1 MKKHTVASEDNVG
14 VDYKLVTD
22 MGGVAWG
29 TQQIT
34 ETGALHSTSGAEGRR
49 APRNLRARTHG
60 ASKARKAVN
69 PNYWEVALG
78 QRTQSRGERGP
89 WASGELVAIEF
100 KLDVDMGGR
109 GGNTPSYRKAHV
121 ENCQTTTC
129 GWDWKAQPKTR
140 MADNC
145 SRRVHSAAAARM
157 VSSHLRY

>member
-1 MKKHTVASEDNVG
+1 M
-14 VDYKLVTD
+14 
-22 MGGVAWG
+22 WG
-29 TQQIT
+29 STTNSSRTWAGRRGEHNLIT

-109 GGNTPSYRKAHV
+109 GETHQATERRMWKTARRLRVGGIGKRNQRRAWPTSATDACTAPPRQEWYHRICA
-121 ENCQTTTC
+121 TDARTC
-129 GWDWKAQPKTR
+129 CA
-140 MADNC
+140 
-145 SRRVHSAAAARM
+145 
-157 VSSHLRY
+157 